1 MDAQGSERVE
11 RGRVSTPTPPRAN
24 SRLNYDQSSKAIQQS
39 RPQDVALD
47 VIKDHQRYLTT
58 RLPRIAELIHK
69 AMRPESLI
77 RFVLRDM
84 EGEKGKAL
92 RACTPESIYLALLAC
107 AMTGLEPGGLKGEAY
122 IVPYKGEATFQ
133 RGYKGVIKMAL
144 RSRFVKSIR
153 SNVVYEGDVF
163 EVDDGTANT
172 IIHRPDYKGNRGKE
186 IIAAYAI
193 AKLSNGE
200 SVHEVMD
207 MEDIRAVRRAGSEN
221 SPAWKNWPDQ
231 MIRKGPIHRLG
242 KFLQFDERWHVAD
255 ALDSVETHAEQR
267 AIIDVETNGEVR
279 RTDAQAQS
287 AAEMAAQA
295 SSPSE
300 PTDDELLA
308 HEAALNRR
316 EGQR

>member
-1 MDAQGSERVE
+1 M
-11 RGRVSTPTPPRAN
+11 STPTPPRAG

-39 RPQDVALD
+39 RPQGTALD
-47 VIKDHQRYLTT
+47 VIKDHNHYLTA
-58 RLPRIAELIHK
+58 RLPRIAEIIHK

-84 EGEKGKAL
+84 EGEKGAAL
-92 RACTPESIYLALLAC
+92 RAGTPESIYLSLLAC
-107 AMTGLEPGGLKGEAY
+107 AMTGLEPGGLRGESY

-172 IIHRPDYKGNRGKE
+172 IVHRPDYKGNRGKE

-207 MEDIRAVRRAGSEN
+207 MEDLRAVRRAGSEN

-231 MIRKGPIHRLG
+231 MMRKAPIHRLG

-255 ALDSVETHAEQR
+255 ALDSAETHDEQR
-267 AIIDVETNGEVR
+267 RIIDVETSGEVR
-279 RTDAQAQS
+279 RTDAQAQA
-287 AAEMAAQA
+287 AAEMAAQVA
-295 SSPSE
+295 QQGE
-300 PTDDELLA
+300 PDEAELRA
-308 HEAALNRR
+308 HEAELNRR